1 MSASMR
7 ISLRN
12 GERIY
17 VNGAVLRVD
26 RKVTIELLND
36 VTFLLEG
43 QVMQAQEATTPLRQL
58 YFIVQLMLMSPA
70 DAGEA
75 TDHFQKHLAAIRAV
89 VESADI
95 IDGLVSV
102 ERLVEAG
109 RPYDALK
116 VIRGLYPNEQAIL
129 ERGDADRPVVAA

>member
-1 MSASMR
+1 MR
-7 ISLRN
+7 VSLRN
-12 GERIY
+12 GERLY

-43 QVMQAQEATTPLRQL
+43 QVLQAQEATTPLRQL

-70 DAGEA
+70 DAGETA
-75 TDHFQKHLAAIRAV
+75 EHFQKHLAAIRAV

-95 IDGLVSV
+95 VAGLASV
-102 ERLVEAG
+102 ERLVDAG

-116 VIRGLYPNEQAIL
+116 VIRGLYPSEQAIL